1 MRKKWTSELLVEFE
15 TKVAEKFNLGEI
27 RAPIHLSDGTE
38 EELINIFRNVKDDDW
53 IFCSWRSHYQCL
65 LKGVP
70 EKEVLK
76 EIVNGNSIALSFPE
90 YRVFSSAIVGGSL
103 PIALGVALS
112 QKIAKSASRVWCF
125 LGDMT
130 SETGMAQTCFEYAK
144 NHKLPITF
152 VIEDNGISTVT
163 ETRQVWNSPKLR
175 YENVSR
181 EDILTYKYKSKYPHS
196 GAGKRVEF

>member
-1 MRKKWTSELLVEFE
+1 VRKIWSPESLVEFE

-38 EELINIFRNVKDDDW
+38 EQLINIFRDVKDEDW
-53 IFCSWRSHYQCL
+53 VFCSWRSHYQCL

-70 EKEVLK
+70 EEEVFK
-76 EIVNGNSIALSFPE
+76 EIVNGNSITLAFPE
-90 YRVFSSAIVGGSL
+90 YKVFSSAIVGGSL

-112 QKIAKSASRVWCF
+112 QKFANSASKVWCF

-144 NHKLPITF
+144 NHELPIIF

-175 YENVSR
+175 YENFSR
-181 EDILTYKYKSKYPHS
+181 KDILTYKYKSKYPHS

>member
-1 MRKKWTSELLVEFE
+1 MRKIWTSELLIDFE
-15 TKVAEKFNLGEI
+15 TRVAEKFNLGEI

-38 EELINIFRNVKDDDW
+38 DELIKIFRGVKDEDW

-70 EKEVLK
+70 EEEVFR
-76 EIVNGNSIALSFPE
+76 EIVNGNSITLAFPK
-90 YRVFSSAIVGGSL
+90 YKVFSSAIVGGSL
-103 PIALGVALS
+103 PIALGVALN
-112 QKIAKSASRVWCF
+112 QKITKSAGKVWCF

-130 SETGMAQTCFEYAK
+130 SETGMAQSCFEYAK
-144 NHKLPITF
+144 NHELPITF

-175 YENVSR
+175 YENISR

>member
-1 MRKKWTSELLVEFE
+1 MNKKWTPELLVDFE
-15 TKVAEKFNLGEI
+15 TRVAEKFNLGQI

-38 EELINIFRNVKDDDW
+38 EQLISIFQQVKDEDW
-53 IFCSWRSHYQCL
+53 IFCSWRSQYQCL

-70 EKEVLK
+70 EEEVMA
-76 EIVNGNSIALSFPE
+76 EIIKGNSITLAFPE

-103 PIALGVALS
+103 PIALGVALNEKFT
-112 QKIAKSASRVWCF
+112 QSANKVWCF

-144 NHKLPITF
+144 NYELPIVF

-163 ETRQVWNSPKLR
+163 ETRQVWKSLKLR
-175 YENVSR
+175 YESISR
-181 EDILTYKYKSKYPHS
+181 KDILSYKYKSKYPHS